1 MDTSVSAI
9 NLVPSIKL
17 WPELFPGLE
26 FTDIYPDNEYT
37 YTKTKGDWD
46 LFKTLHPRSVLVPPG
61 FELDLF
67 YDLSLPCDCSS
78 DDFEKVSLVGQMS
91 DDFKG
96 IKCQ

>member
-1 MDTSVSAI
+1 M
-9 NLVPSIKL
+9 KL
-17 WPELFPGLE
+17 RPELYPEQE
-26 FTDIYPDNEYT
+26 FTDLSPDNEYT
-37 YTKTKGDWD
+37 KKKGDLEYGEWD
-46 LFKTLHPRSVLVPPG
+46 FFKSLQPGSVLVPPG